1 MLPLVGVTSTIAEFL
16 KPYRRVFSR
25 EEEFKHISNYIN
37 GLVLSENKTLQGI
50 HSRIVSEKEEKVS
63 RRAMHQAVFEA
74 GWKYSELM
82 EQQRKVVAPLHGGRG
97 REVIAL
103 DWTLSYGSVK

>member
-1 MLPLVGVTSTIAEFL
+1 M
-16 KPYRRVFSR
+16 
-25 EEEFKHISNYIN
+25 
-37 GLVLSENKTLQGI
+37 VLSENKTLQGI